1 MKKVCVTTNNEM
13 KRNLY
18 KLHINNDGIRLNEFD
33 EINFRIIIFVY
44 YMYIISDYI
53 RCDV

>member
-1 MKKVCVTTNNEM
+1 MKKVCFTTNNEM

-18 KLHINNDGIRLNEFD
+18 KLNKYNDGIRFNEFD

-44 YMYIISDYI
+44 YI
-53 RCDV
+53 